1 MGYKVA
7 VVGATGV
14 VGREMLRVL
23 EARNFPVGE
32 LVPVASPRSAG
43 KTLEFR
49 GQPVTVR
56 AIAPEVFEGVDVA
69 LFSAGG
75 STSREW
81 APIAAAKGAITTRQA
96 ISSRPGSASASRRS
110 NCT

>member
-1 MGYKVA
+1 MTKPLKVA

-23 EARNFPVGE
+23 EERNFPVGE
-32 LVPVASPRSAG
+32 LLPVASPRSAG
-43 KTLEFR
+43 KKLPFR
-49 GQPVTVR
+49 GGEVEVV

-75 STSREW
+75 GTSREW
-81 APIAAAKGAITTRQA
+81 APIAASKGAIV
-96 ISSRPGSASASRRS
+96 IDNSSAWRRDPD
-110 NCT
+110 